1 MRGAPW
7 SRKAKGPRKAIHK
20 ASRALHMLALLIEK
34 LILAKHRPG
43 PLPGL
48 TELQL
53 SSAQV
58 AGTPAWSEQQVGG
71 EM

>member
-1 MRGAPW
+1 
-7 SRKAKGPRKAIHK
+7 
-20 ASRALHMLALLIEK
+20 MLALLIEK